1 MVYSESSYAT
11 SSKEIV
17 MSLSE
22 QLVSYILSA
31 MLSWIPLGN
40 QYERAHDGKWLHD
53 AHGYYVKEDADEAL
67 ARYKVTAQ
75 SIVDVALDP
84 ANPPLFRGTAGREKT
99 ALQLGSIGSF
109 EGGFHKFVE
118 NGDCNTPAFHALHEK
133 ECDGGAAWTN
143 FQIHLY
149 RYIIRDGEMY
159 QAQYLEQSLNKDD
172 REWIKEH
179 KDEIITGPQLVA
191 NPKLAAQVAYYIIRW
206 SLRRNNTLCGYTGE
220 DCNGPHP
227 LALQRADRAHTYYHN
242 RPFIYV
248 EEIPA
253 PPDLLRPVLDMLLGA
268 RSPLQPQQFQ
278 LN

>member
-1 MVYSESSYAT
+1 
-11 SSKEIV
+11 

-31 MLSWIPLGN
+31 MMSWVPIGN
-40 QYERAHDGKWLHD
+40 QYERSHDGKWLHD
-53 AHGYYVKEDADEAL
+53 SHGYFVREDADEAL

-75 SIVDVALDP
+75 AIVDVALDP
-84 ANPPLFRGTAGREKT
+84 SNPPLFLGMHRERDSLIGRVKT
-99 ALQLGSIGSF
+99 ALQKAAIASF

-118 NGDCNTPAFHALHEK
+118 SGDCNTPAFKKNHEK

-159 QAQYLEQSLNKDD
+159 QSQYLEQSNNKED

-179 KDEIITGPQLVA
+179 KGEIITGKQLVDD
-191 NPKLAAQVAYYIIRW
+191 PKLAAQVAYYIIRW
-206 SLRRNNTLCGYTGE
+206 SFKAHPNNLCGYTGE
-220 DCNGPHP
+220 DCAGVHK
-227 LALQRADRAHTYYHN
+227 LATDRMDRARLYYHN
-242 RPFIYV
+242 NPFIYV
-248 EEIPA
+248 EEAPA
-253 PPDLLRPVLDMLLGA
+253 APDLLRPVLDMLLGIA
-268 RSPLQPQQFQ
+268 SPLQLPAFRQQIQLQ